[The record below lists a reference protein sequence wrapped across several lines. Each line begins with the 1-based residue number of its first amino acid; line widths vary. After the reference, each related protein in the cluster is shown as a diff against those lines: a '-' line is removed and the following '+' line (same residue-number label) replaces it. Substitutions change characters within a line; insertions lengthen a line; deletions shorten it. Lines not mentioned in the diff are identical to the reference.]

1 MTIDEQL
8 KERVRQ
14 IAAWDY
20 DTLNDDHIAGG
31 FERLAADI
39 CTALDG
45 YAAEVAALKARND
58 ERDRALMLFGA
69 ICILND
75 SPEATAEAHAELAI
89 QRRNNIKNPARVF
102 PAFYAAWEAHLAKQ
116 AGEATPT

>member
-1 MTIDEQL
+1 MTTTEQL

-14 IAAWDY
+14 LAANSFGVLC
-20 DTLNDDHIAGG
+20 TDDIPGG
-31 FERLAADI
+31 LERLAADI

-45 YAAEVAALKARND
+45 YAAEVAALKERNE

-102 PAFYAAWEAHLAKQ
+102 PAFNAAWDAHLAKQ
-116 AGEATPT
+116 PGDPTP